1 MKVTL
6 KYEAPNNR
14 NEHLPEVFE
23 VDSGEFAVMVKTDRR
38 QRAEQAGKPIDA
50 IKPRHPQ
57 KILDEL
63 WQVEE
68 ANAHAAHRGD
78 RGQGKKKCTCGA
90 GCGARRGCRLPSTH
104 PWSLDQMLEIDRD
117 PTASERTPEDAVIAA
132 EEAQT
137 HASDLAVMR
146 EAVAQ
151 LGDRHQ
157 LIADLMIDQEMS
169 QAEIARHLGV
179 SRARVSQLFREVK
192 TAVIDAVRQARLNSC
207 GSVGSGV
214 KGVANRATST
224 TTERQGKSND

>member
-1 MKVTL
+1 MKVTV
-6 KYEAPNNR
+6 KYEALNAHNQSITKT
-14 NEHLPEVFE
+14 F
-23 VDSGEFAVMVKTDRR
+23 DIDAGELALMIETDRLE
-38 QRAEQAGKPIDA
+38 RATQAGKPIDKV
-50 IKPRHPQ
+50 KPRCPQ
-57 KILDEL
+57 DILDDL
-63 WQVEE
+63 WRAEE
-68 ANAHAAHRGD
+68 ANAHETHRGD
-78 RGQGKKKCTCGA
+78 RGKAKKKCTCGA
-90 GCGARRGCRLPSTH
+90 GCGERRGCRLPSTY

-117 PTASERTPEDAVIAA
+117 PTTSERTPEDAVIAA

-192 TAVIDAVRQARLNSC
+192 TAVIDAVRQARLNSW
-207 GSVGSGV
+207 GSVGSV
-214 KGVANRATST
+214 VMGVANRETPT